1 MPRAGPSAGSPR
13 SPQPAISPGQRQAAG
28 CRLPARASELRPA
41 VAPRYGRGG
50 RAGACACGAVPAAV
64 PVCGRG
70 CPHLPA
76 RLRCSGALREPG
88 GRRGPG
94 SGRCGAAA
102 SLRSPRGS
110 AGARPPLL
118 QRHAAG
124 SFGKREFGKG
134 CMLFFFFSFYFPWL
148 FLFFFFSGMDEMFL
162 LSLSSRLNSWF
173 SSRFF
178 RPWERRYL
186 GSAMTLLPSL
196 GWGVGVGS
204 RGFET
209 SAQFSSSHSP
219 VSFIQLGSSNNW
231 IPPAGPV
238 LQQMY
243 SFQLFS
249 AHFNQAWL

>member
-1 MPRAGPSAGSPR
+1 MPAEPCRRRYLAAGSC
-13 SPQPAISPGQRQAAG
+13 S
-28 CRLPARASELRPA
+28 
-41 VAPRYGRGG
+41 
-50 RAGACACGAVPAAV
+50 
-64 PVCGRG
+64 
-70 CPHLPA
+70 HLPA
-76 RLRCSGALREPG
+76 RLPCSEVLREPG
-88 GRRGPG
+88 GRRVPG
-94 SGRCGAAA
+94 SRRCGAAA
-102 SLRSPRGS
+102 SLLSPRGS
-110 AGARPPLL
+110 AGARPPPL

-124 SFGKREFGKG
+124 SSARGNSAKG
-134 CMLFFFFSFYFPWL
+134 VCFLLLLLFSLGCFYLFFP
-148 FLFFFFSGMDEMFL
+148 GMDEMFL

-196 GWGVGVGS
+196 GCGVGVGS

-209 SAQFSSSHSP
+209 SAQFSSSRSP

-231 IPPAGPV
+231 IPLAGPV

-243 SFQLFS
+243 NFQLFS